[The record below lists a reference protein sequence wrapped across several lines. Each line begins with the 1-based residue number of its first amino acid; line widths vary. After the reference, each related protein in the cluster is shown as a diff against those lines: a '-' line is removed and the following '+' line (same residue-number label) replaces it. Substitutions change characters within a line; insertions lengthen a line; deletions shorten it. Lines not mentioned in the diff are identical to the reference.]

1 MATAASQQSPS
12 VVRSHS
18 SSRNPPSSYTPT
30 SPAQPS
36 RARSTNQRPT
46 HHQRSGSSNTNT
58 LPHVARRDFEQS
70 NLARQPSSSRRSSRD
85 GRGES
90 NEGRTSS
97 RPGSRRGSQDFSAP
111 VPTPSVANGTSPHP
125 PPSARSESDR
135 HPAQTYP
142 TAGRRRTSITAQ
154 TGTWSLGKTIGQG
167 SMGKV
172 KLARN
177 IETGE
182 QAAIKI
188 VPRQTADEH
197 GNIKDERADRSKEIR
212 TAREAAMVSLLS
224 HPYICGMIDVQRTN
238 YHWYMLFEYV
248 NGGQMLDYIIAHG
261 RLKEKQA
268 RKFARQ
274 IASALDYCHRNSI
287 VHRDLKIENI
297 LISKTGDI
305 KIIDFGLSN
314 LYSPR
319 SLLKTF
325 CGSLYFAA
333 PELLQARQ
341 YTGPEVDI
349 WSFGIVLYVLVCGK
363 VPFDDQ
369 SMPQLHAKIKRGV
382 VDYPQWLTAECKS
395 IISKMLVVDPRD
407 RATLQEIMNHPWMTK
422 GFNSPP
428 DNCLPQREPLT
439 LPLDPEVVEKM
450 QGFDFGSAAY
460 ITEQLTRTI
469 ESEEYQTAIRRST
482 RDEYSHNSISAEKKR
497 GVFDFYRRRNS
508 ISREGLT
515 TPSAEQVRGFDPLNA
530 YSPLISVY
538 YLARE
543 KRDRE
548 RRDQNPG
555 ALSLPVT
562 PGEKPL
568 PVPGLPSPEAA
579 HTNTFAPE
587 MPGEKATGGRA
598 RPRART
604 NGEDDVVHGIRNV
617 EIADRRAGPGGH
629 SPQIPPPEQPQK
641 KEGTALGLLRR
652 FSTRRYRGERDSER
666 TVPPALNIQPPQD
679 SAASPR
685 KSFSVRRSRTRRDPS
700 PSTHHAGG
708 SQPQHEGL
716 LSASGGFGKANKF
729 LGRSTSVNSA
739 DYRPRRLLQRGATG
753 NDSPLLAP
761 EPPATSGSDQSSVNN
776 AGRAEKGVE
785 LQDRPAANASP
796 HVTPRTPNSARTKS
810 LGHARQESIQ
820 ARRKRH
826 EERRDREANVPEE
839 TDADMRDDT
848 DALNTPA
855 LHDTPNQD
863 ISRPAGLKGLFS
875 TSTTSSKAPQF
886 IRQDIIRVL
895 NQLGVQYTV
904 IKGGFSCR
912 HAPSINLEGVKEP
925 ADEER
930 SGRVVSG
937 HQRRISFGGA
947 FRGKDRE
954 DIRDDRERDRERLTK
969 HRRRQPDQS
978 FVTNSEGSDEYLQHG
993 RNANNEP
1000 GNDGGATRTRVQ
1012 DDTGER
1018 LVLKF
1023 EIGIVKIPLLSLH
1036 GIQFKKVQGGM
1047 NQYRSM
1053 TSAILN
1059 SLRL

>member
-1 MATAASQQSPS
+1 
-12 VVRSHS
+12 
-18 SSRNPPSSYTPT
+18 
-30 SPAQPS
+30 
-36 RARSTNQRPT
+36 
-46 HHQRSGSSNTNT
+46 
-58 LPHVARRDFEQS
+58 
-70 NLARQPSSSRRSSRD
+70 
-85 GRGES
+85 
-90 NEGRTSS
+90 
-97 RPGSRRGSQDFSAP
+97 
-111 VPTPSVANGTSPHP
+111 
-125 PPSARSESDR
+125 
-135 HPAQTYP
+135 
-142 TAGRRRTSITAQ
+142 
-154 TGTWSLGKTIGQG
+154 
-167 SMGKV
+167 
-172 KLARN
+172 
-177 IETGE
+177 
-182 QAAIKI
+182 
-188 VPRQTADEH
+188 
-197 GNIKDERADRSKEIR
+197 
-212 TAREAAMVSLLS
+212 
-224 HPYICGMIDVQRTN
+224 
-238 YHWYMLFEYV
+238 
-248 NGGQMLDYIIAHG
+248 
-261 RLKEKQA
+261 
-268 RKFARQ
+268 
-274 IASALDYCHRNSI
+274 
-287 VHRDLKIENI
+287 
-297 LISKTGDI
+297 
-305 KIIDFGLSN
+305 
-314 LYSPR
+314 
-319 SLLKTF
+319 
-325 CGSLYFAA
+325 
-333 PELLQARQ
+333 
-341 YTGPEVDI
+341 
-349 WSFGIVLYVLVCGK
+349 
-363 VPFDDQ
+363 
-369 SMPQLHAKIKRGV
+369 
-382 VDYPQWLTAECKS
+382 
-395 IISKMLVVDPRD
+395 MLVVDPRD

-422 GFNSPP
+422 GFNSAP
-428 DNCLPQREPLT
+428 DNCLPQRDPLT
-439 LPLDPEVVEKM
+439 LPLDAEVIEKM

-469 ESEEYQTAIRRST
+469 ESEEYQTAIRKST
-482 RDEYSHNSISAEKKR
+482 REEFTHNSASAEKKR

-515 TPSAEQVRGFDPLNA
+515 TPSTEQIRGSDPLNA
-530 YSPLISVY
+530 YSPLVSIY

-548 RRDQNPG
+548 KRASNPG

-562 PGEKPL
+562 PGEQPL
-568 PVPGLPSPEAA
+568 KVPGLSSPEAA

-604 NGEDDVVHGIRNV
+604 NGEEDVVHGIRNV
-617 EIADRRAGPGGH
+617 EIADRRAGGGGN

-652 FSTRRYRGERDSER
+652 FSTRRYRERESDR
-666 TVPPALNIQPPQD
+666 PIPPALNIQPPQD

-716 LSASGGFGKANKF
+716 LSASGGFGKAGKF

-739 DYRPRRLLQRGATG
+739 DYRPRRLLQRGAAG
-753 NDSPLLAP
+753 NDSPLLVP
-761 EPPATSGSDQSSVNN
+761 EPPATSGSDQSSVNV
-776 AGRAEKGVE
+776 AGRADKGVE

-796 HVTPRTPNSARTKS
+796 LVTPRTPNSARTKS

-839 TDADMRDDT
+839 TDADMRDHT
-848 DALNTPA
+848 DGLNTPA
-855 LHDTPNQD
+855 LRDTPGTE

-895 NQLGVQYTV
+895 DQLGVQYTV

-912 HAPSINLEGVKEP
+912 HAPSINLDGVKEP

-954 DIRDDRERDRERLTK
+954 DVRDDRDRDRERLTK
-969 HRRRQPDQS
+969 QRRRQPDQS

-993 RNANNEP
+993 RNVNHEA
-1000 GNDGGATRTRVQ
+1000 GHDGGATRTRVQ

-1018 LVLKF
+1018 LVLRF